1 LFGKSVLP
9 EGNILMNVATIPTVT
24 LRNGVE
30 MPQIG
35 YGSAMLERGP
45 GLKKTLEV
53 ALNEGYRFFD
63 AAPDY
68 ENEADV
74 GAALRESGVRREELF
89 VCTKLEDA
97 FHKYEDAL
105 KAFDASLK
113 GMGFD
118 YLDLYVIHFP
128 IPKADLYCDAWRA
141 LEKLYKDGL
150 VRAIG
155 LSNFHEPHIQKVLE
169 NCEILP
175 MVNQLECNPYIT
187 VKPLRTYC
195 AKQSIQ
201 IINWFPLG
209 GPKVPRIP
217 YPTQDHKV
225 LLEDETL
232 REIGAKYGKTIAQTA
247 LRWAVDTGMI
257 PIPKSA
263 DPERIRQ
270 NRDVFDFSLTS
281 DEIRRI
287 DALDH
292 NRRLGPNAD
301 TYNGAED

>member
-1 LFGKSVLP
+1 MQKT
-9 EGNILMNVATIPTVT
+9 TIPVFT
-24 LRNGVE
+24 LQNGVE

-35 YGSAMLERGP
+35 YGSAMLDKGPDLRGAIE
-45 GLKKTLEV
+45 T

-68 ENEADV
+68 ENEAEV

-89 VCTKLEDA
+89 ICTKLEDA

-105 KAFDASLK
+105 KAFDSSLK
-113 GMGFD
+113 GMGLD

-128 IPKADLYCDAWRA
+128 LPKRDLYRDAWRA
-141 LEKLYKDGL
+141 LEKLYKEGL

-155 LSNFHEPHIQKVLE
+155 FSNFKEPHIRKVLE
-169 NCEILP
+169 NCEIRP

-187 VKPLRTYC
+187 VDSLRGYC
-195 AKQSIQ
+195 AEQGIR

-232 REIGAKYGKTIAQTA
+232 RKIGEKYGKSIAQTA
-247 LRWAVDTGMI
+247 LRWAVDSGMA
-257 PIPKSA
+257 PIPKSVL
-263 DPERIRQ
+263 PERIRQ
-270 NRDVFDFSLTS
+270 NREIFDFSLTRE
-281 DEIRRI
+281 EIKMI

-292 NRRLGPNAD
+292 DRRLGPDPD
-301 TYNGAED
+301 TYDGVD